1 MSRILLIG
9 LLISSRMVFAQD
21 FFRLTGKIHNPQ
33 QDYLTFTYYSDWI
46 SEPREYTL
54 KMNRDS
60 AYLVEFPLREIAYC
74 DISFGEHGLHLLKIE
89 PGDQIHLTFDNDDF
103 NGTLRVEGPGSS
115 KWAYQLMIREKYE
128 TNRDYEMELGNFRT
142 YSRASFFAATQSLMQ
157 EQTALL
163 DEQAAT
169 FSSDFYD
176 LQKADITGK
185 FKLKELGYLNF
196 NKLPDSTFRMD
207 WTGFSEEIK
216 AKSIYLGQIAEGLV
230 QSALTGFRYKDS
242 RTLEYEHLKNFR
254 NTVGQGITERILAAK
269 ILDYLNLDGLTEEIK
284 LLGEDYM
291 YFSDNDVYKK
301 VIAYHF
307 RKQEVLET
315 GREAPGF
322 IVENLKGRL
331 VELKDFRGKNVVL
344 GFYDEECFLC
354 KEDIKAMEFVEG
366 FYSKRK
372 DLVFLF
378 VNLSSK
384 DSYRGFVKSRKPM
397 GIHLNGYN
405 NPFLKKNYSTDIL
418 PNYLILD
425 KSGRIL
431 SNTVDEPRL
440 DDGRSLIQELARL
453 IFEK

>member
-9 LLISSRMVFAQD
+9 LLISSQVLSAQD
-21 FFRLTGKIHNPQ
+21 FFRLSGKISNPQ

-60 AYLVEFPLREIAYC
+60 LYLVEFPLRDIAYC

-103 NGTLRVEGPGSS
+103 NGTLRVEGRGAS
-115 KWAYQLMIREKYE
+115 KWAFQLMLRQKYE
-128 TNRDYEMELGNFRT
+128 VDYDYEMELSNL
-142 YSRASFFAATQSLMQ
+142 RAYTLSSFFAKTQSLLL

-163 DEQAAT
+163 EEQSALL
-169 FSSDFYD
+169 SPDFYT
-176 LQKADITGK
+176 LQKADITGR
-185 FKLKELGYLNF
+185 FKLKELGYLNSY
-196 NKLPDSTFRMD
+196 KLPDSTLQIN
-207 WTGFSEEIK
+207 WGQFSEETRGR
-216 AKSIYLGQIAEGLV
+216 SIYLGQLAEGLM
-230 QSALTGFRYKDS
+230 QNMLTGFRHTDS
-242 RTLEYEHLKNFR
+242 RTLEYEYLKNLK
-254 NTVGQGITERILAAK
+254 NMVGQGITERILAAR

-301 VIAYHF
+301 VIASHF
-307 RKQEVLET
+307 RKQQVLET
-315 GREAPGF
+315 GKEAPGF
-322 IVENLKGRL
+322 IVENMKGRL

-372 DLVFLF
+372 DLAFVF
-378 VNLSSK
+378 VNLSPQ
-384 DSYRGFVKSRKPM
+384 DSYRSFVKSRKPM

-405 NPFLKKNYSTDIL
+405 NPFLKKYYSTEIL
-418 PNYLILD
+418 PAYLIID
-425 KSGRIL
+425 KSGKIL

-440 DDGRSLIQELARL
+440 DEGRSLIQELDRL
-453 IFEK
+453 IFGK

>member
-1 MSRILLIG
+1 MSKTLLIG
-9 LLISSRMVFAQD
+9 LLISSRLVIAQD
-21 FFRLTGKIHNPQ
+21 FFRLTGKISNPQ

-54 KMNRDS
+54 KMNHDS
-60 AYLVEFPLREIAYC
+60 VYLVEFPLRSIAYC

-89 PGDQIHLTFDNDDF
+89 PGDQIHLTFDNSDF
-103 NGTLRVEGPGSS
+103 NHTLRVEGPGSP
-115 KWAYQLMIREKYE
+115 KWAYQLMLRQKYE
-128 TNRDYEMELGNFRT
+128 VDHDYEIELSNLKAF
-142 YSRASFFAATQSLMQ
+142 SRSSFFQKTQSLIR

-163 DEQAAT
+163 DDQASLFT
-169 FSSDFYD
+169 PDFYA

-196 NKLPDSTFRMD
+196 NKLPDSTLSMNWGD
-207 WTGFSEEIK
+207 FSEEIRGR
-216 AKSIYLGQIAEGLV
+216 SIYLGQLAEGLM
-230 QSALTGFRYKDS
+230 QNSLTGFRHKDS
-242 RTLEYEHLKNFR
+242 RTLEYEYLKNLR
-254 NTVGQGITERILAAK
+254 NTVGQGITERILAAR

-284 LLGEDYM
+284 LLGDDYM

-301 VIAYHF
+301 VIASHF
-307 RKQEVLET
+307 RKSEVLET
-315 GREAPGF
+315 GKEAPGF

-354 KEDIKAMEFVEG
+354 IEDIKAMEFVEG

-372 DLVFLF
+372 DLAFVFI
-378 VNLSSK
+378 NLSPRE
-384 DSYRGFVKSRKPM
+384 SYRSFVKSRKPM

-425 KSGRIL
+425 KSGKIL
-431 SNTVDEPRL
+431 SNTVEEPRL
-440 DDGRSLIQELARL
+440 DDGRSMIQELDRL
-453 IFEK
+453 IFGK

>member
-9 LLISSRMVFAQD
+9 LLISSHATIAQD
-21 FFRLTGKIHNPQ
+21 FFRLTGKINNPQ
-33 QDYLTFTYYSDWI
+33 QDYLTFTFYSDWI
-46 SEPREYTL
+46 SDPREYTL

-103 NGTLRVEGPGSS
+103 NGTLRVEGPGSD
-115 KWAYQLMIREKYE
+115 KWTYQLMIRQKYE
-128 TNRDYEMELGNFRT
+128 VERDYEMELSNFRAF
-142 YSRASFFAATQSLMQ
+142 SAPAFFARTQSLIR

-163 DEQAAT
+163 DERAGS
-169 FSSDFYD
+169 FSPDFLA

-185 FKLKELGYLNF
+185 FRLKELGYLNSGR
-196 NKLPDSTFRMD
+196 LPDSTLQMNWGD
-207 WTGFSEEIK
+207 YSETIK

-230 QSALTGFRYKDS
+230 QNALKDFRYKDS
-242 RTLEYEHLKNFR
+242 RTLESNTLKNFR
-254 NTVGQGITERILAAK
+254 NIVDRGITDRILAAR
-269 ILDYLNLDGLTEEIK
+269 ILDYMNLDGLTEEIK

-301 VIAYHF
+301 VLAYHF

-315 GREAPGF
+315 GKEAPDF

-331 VELKDFRGKNVVL
+331 VSLKDFRGKNVVL

-354 KEDIKAMEFVEG
+354 REDIKAMEFVEG

-372 DLVFLF
+372 DLAFVFI
-378 VNLSSK
+378 NLSPK
-384 DSYRGFVKSRKPM
+384 DSYRSFVKSRKPM

-405 NPFLKKNYSTDIL
+405 NPFLKKNYSTEIL
-418 PNYLILD
+418 PDYLILD

-431 SNTVDEPRL
+431 SNTVEEPRL
-440 DDGRSLIQELARL
+440 DDGRSLIQELGRL

>member
-9 LLISSRMVFAQD
+9 LLISSRLVLAQD

-54 KMNRDS
+54 KMNSDS

-103 NGTLRVEGPGSS
+103 NGTLGIEGPGSA
-115 KWAYQLMIREKYE
+115 KWAYQLMLRRKYE
-128 TNRDYEMELGNFRT
+128 VDRDYEMELSNFKA
-142 YSRASFFAATQSLMQ
+142 YSRADFFARTEGLIR

-163 DEQAAT
+163 DEQAAS
-169 FSSDFYD
+169 FSPDFYA

-196 NKLPDSTFRMD
+196 TRQPDSTLQMNWRA
-207 WTGFSEEIK
+207 FSEETK
-216 AKSIYLGQIAEGLV
+216 ARSIYLGQLTDGLV
-230 QSALTGFRYKDS
+230 GNALTGFRHKNS
-242 RTLEYEHLKNFR
+242 RSLEYEYLKNFR
-254 NTVGQGITERILAAK
+254 NSVGQGITEKILAAK

-284 LLGEDYM
+284 LLGQDYM

-315 GREAPGF
+315 GKEAPNF

-331 VELKDFRGKNVVL
+331 VELKDFRGKNVIL
-344 GFYDEECFLC
+344 GFYDDECVLC
-354 KEDIKAMEFVEG
+354 REDIKAMEFVEG
-366 FYSKRK
+366 FYSRRN
-372 DLVFLF
+372 DLAFIF
-378 VNLSSK
+378 VNLSPR
-384 DSYRGFVKSRKPM
+384 DSYRSFVKTRKPM

-440 DDGRSLIQELARL
+440 DDGRSLIQEIDRL
-453 IFEK
+453 IFGK